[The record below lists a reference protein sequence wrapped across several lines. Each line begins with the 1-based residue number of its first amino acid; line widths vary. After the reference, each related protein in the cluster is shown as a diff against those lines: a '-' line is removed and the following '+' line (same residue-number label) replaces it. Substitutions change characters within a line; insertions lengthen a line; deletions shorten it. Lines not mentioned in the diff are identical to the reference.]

1 MHIDQLQIELRPRT
15 NAQAL
20 DLGFALL
27 RSHAGATFKA
37 FLALW
42 LPIVAVVLGLTAWK
56 PEYDWAYMLVAW
68 WFKPA
73 LERAPLYV
81 LSRQVFGASVTWQE
95 AVRAWPAQLGGG
107 MLRMLTWGRP
117 FCAGRG
123 LYQPMWQLEM
133 ARGDVARARMRVL
146 ARNSTAQSAFWFGI
160 VCAHLEVVLQV
171 GILGFIGIFVS
182 DPQLSNPF
190 SVFIGARNNV
200 DPVLE
205 MVIVAAFGLAVAIMT
220 PIYTACCF
228 TLYLNRR
235 ASLEA
240 WDLELQLR
248 QIRRPAQLRPR
259 GRAGSALGALGTLA
273 VLGAAALLSLAPAAE
288 VWAKPGAP
296 ANMDKCRKPAP
307 PKIGRGP
314 DLGPEQA
321 RVRRDVDT
329 IFASDD
335 LRGYECHESWRWK
348 KTAEKKKDPNTKP
361 IDLSVLAQLMKVVFI
376 AALAGLVG
384 WLLYRYRHTFPGFYA
399 SAPAQMATEV
409 GGLDIRADSLPDDIT
424 ASVRALW
431 AAGQRRAALALLYRA
446 TLSRMVADN
455 GLQLRQGNTEGDCL
469 RLAAQSRK
477 RGLLSEGRLAVAS
490 AATALWLGGA
500 YGGRWPDDSAVAAGC
515 AEWDAQFGK
524 LAGSAA

>member
-27 RSHAGATFKA
+27 RSHAAATYKA

-42 LPIVAVVLGLTAWK
+42 LPIVAVLLALTAWM

-81 LSRQVFGASVTWQE
+81 LSRQVFGTSVTWQE

-117 FCAGRG
+117 FAAGRG

-133 ARGDVARARMRVL
+133 ARADVAGARMRVL
-146 ARNSTAQSAFWFGI
+146 ARNGTAQSAFWFGI

-171 GILGFIGIFVS
+171 GMLGFIGIFVS

-190 SVFIGARNNV
+190 SVFVGARNNV

-205 MVIVAAFGLAVAIMT
+205 MVIVAAFGLAVAIIT

-248 QIRRPAQLRPR
+248 QIRRPAQPRPR
-259 GRAGSALGALGTLA
+259 GRTAQALGAFA
-273 VLGAAALLSLAPAAE
+273 VLGAALLLSLAPAAE
-288 VWAKPGAP
+288 AWAKPGAP
-296 ANMDKCRKPAP
+296 LNMDKCRKPAP

-314 DLGPEQA
+314 DLSPEQA
-321 RVRRDVDT
+321 GVRREVDA
-329 IFASDD
+329 IFAGDD
-335 LRGYECHESWRWK
+335 LRGYECHQSWHWK
-348 KTAEKKKDPNTKP
+348 KDEKKKKDPKVKP
-361 IDLSVLAQLMKVVFI
+361 LKLGMLAEVMKVLFI

-384 WLLYRYRHTFPGFYA
+384 WLLYRYRHAFPGFYA
-399 SAPAQMATEV
+399 SAPARMATEV

-424 ASVRALW
+424 ASVRKWW

-469 RLAAQSRK
+469 RLAAESRL
-477 RGLLSEGRLAVAS
+477 RGLLPEGRLAVAS

-500 YGGRWPDDSAVAAGC
+500 YGGRWPDDAAVAARC
-515 AEWDAQFGK
+515 AEWDAHFGQP
-524 LAGSAA
+524 AGSAA